1 MQLFREYSSL
11 WRLLID
17 NRHKL
22 EYSVNRTRS
31 QLTVQPIATSNE
43 ESKILGFYKGK
54 SAKNAPKMRDFQNFP
69 KARQKNIYMK
79 QVPSPSILG
88 IVGDKKGSP
97 FLDLGI
103 GSPIFFHPKTAICS
117 DFGCKK
123 IRLWTLKSKN
133 VSISFGT
140 HIISSSEIHKYI
152 NTNTL
157 SLHFPSSKILPF
169 LRSSSV

>member
-79 QVPSPSILG
+79 QVPSPPILG
-88 IVGDKKGSP
+88 IVGDKKWSLGSTGPLSTGLGNIKKYQFFDCFP
-97 FLDLGI
+97 F
-103 GSPIFFHPKTAICS
+103 
-117 DFGCKK
+117 
-123 IRLWTLKSKN
+123 
-133 VSISFGT
+133 
-140 HIISSSEIHKYI
+140 
-152 NTNTL
+152 
-157 SLHFPSSKILPF
+157 
-169 LRSSSV
+169 